1 MKMARVILAVLC
13 LVVGMADA
21 RAALDF
27 LLSPA
32 AVNAAAGA
40 TITFTGTLTN
50 TDAVAKIF
58 LNDLTV
64 SVSVPAGLTLRRNT
78 FFANVP
84 GILLPG
90 ESYTGPIFSVTL
102 GTGSSPTDYTATVT
116 VSGGADVLA
125 SGALAATAFTVLS
138 PAVTVSAT
146 VPEASEFGPVSGA
159 ITVSRT
165 GATMIPLNVDFTIG
179 GSAVNGTA
187 CAAIAPS
194 LTLAAGVSSAN
205 IAVTPIPNNVAEGD
219 RTVLLTLAISPGYNP
234 GAGIAGTVTI
244 HDKPADRWRLQNF
257 GAAANTPAASDTASW
272 AQDGVANV
280 VKYGLGIDPTVG
292 DVLEL
297 PQPTMVS
304 GYLTLS
310 FVPNPNATDVQFSV
324 EGCPDLTA
332 WSVANV
338 EAVTLSNPIPPT
350 RLTYRYR
357 VPFGLTGA
365 AFLRLKMDRI
375 P

>member
-1 MKMARVILAVLC
+1 MGSRSQSTPGWGRATDEISLLPEILAL
-13 LVVGMADA
+13 
-21 RAALDF
+21 R
-27 LLSPA
+27 
-32 AVNAAAGA
+32 
-40 TITFTGTLTN
+40 GT
-50 TDAVAKIF
+50 
-58 LNDLTV
+58 
-64 SVSVPAGLTLRRNT
+64 
-78 FFANVP
+78 
-84 GILLPG
+84 
-90 ESYTGPIFSVTL
+90 
-102 GTGSSPTDYTATVT
+102 
-116 VSGGADVLA
+116 
-125 SGALAATAFTVLS
+125 
-138 PAVTVSAT
+138 
-146 VPEASEFGPVSGA
+146 
-159 ITVSRT
+159 
-165 GATMIPLNVDFTIG
+165 VDFFT
-179 GSAVNGTA
+179 SCV
-187 CAAIAPS
+187 
-194 LTLAAGVSSAN
+194 AAGVSSAN

-324 EGCPDLTA
+324 EGCPDLTD

-338 EAVTLSNPIPPT
+338 EAVTLPNPIPPT

>member
-1 MKMARVILAVLC
+1 
-13 LVVGMADA
+13 MADA

-32 AVNAAAGA
+32 AVNAAASA
-40 TITFTGTLTN
+40 TIAFTGTLTN
-50 TDAVAKIF
+50 TDATAKIF
-58 LNDLTV
+58 LNDLAV
-64 SVSVPAGLTLRRNT
+64 SVSAPAGVTLQRNT

-102 GTGSSPTDYTATVT
+102 GTGSSPADYTATVT
-116 VSGGADVLA
+116 VSGGADVFA
-125 SGALAATAFTVLS
+125 SGALADTSFTVLS
-138 PAVTVSAT
+138 PAVTISAT

-165 GATMIPLNVDFTIG
+165 GAAMIPLTVDFTVG

-187 CAAIAPS
+187 CVVIPPS

-205 IAVTPIPNNVAEGD
+205 IAVTPIPNNFAEGD
-219 RTVLLTLAISPGYNP
+219 RTVLLTLAISPSYNS
-234 GAGIAGTVTI
+234 GADIAGTVTI

-272 AQDGVANV
+272 AHDGVANV

-324 EGCPDLTA
+324 EGCPDLA
-332 WSVANV
+332 VWSVANV
-338 EAVTLSNPIPPT
+338 EAVTLSNPMPPT

-357 VPFGLTGA
+357 VPFGSTGA
-365 AFLRLKMDRI
+365 AFLRLKMDRV